1 MNELRDFSP
10 AELSDALARLEIV
23 LVDVREPAEFDNARI
38 EGAVL
43 HPLSRFDPT
52 DLPPGEI
59 VLHCGVGKRSRM
71 AAELCNRAGIK
82 VAGHLAG
89 GIAAW
94 TGAGLPILR
103 G

>member
-1 MNELRDFSP
+1 MTELRNFSP
-10 AELSDALARLEIV
+10 AELADALARLEVV
-23 LVDVREPAEFDNARI
+23 LVDVREPDEYRNARI

-43 HPLSRFDPT
+43 RPLSRFDPT

-59 VLHCGVGKRSRM
+59 VLQCGVGKRSAT
-71 AAELCNRAGIK
+71 AAALCAQAGVK

-89 GIAAW
+89 GITAW
-94 TGAGLPILR
+94 AGAGLPIQR